1 LYGSP
6 TQLEP
11 ASAAQN
17 ETAHE
22 LQVAASPPSG
32 AHVDVLPLLE
42 PEPLLEP
49 VPLLE
54 PAPLLLVVPE
64 LLPLLDAVPLLEPL
78 LLLAEP
84 SSPVAGVGLLEL
96 LQAATNAAPQPMAKA
111 ATLSLRT
118 R

>member
-6 TQLEP
+6 RQLEP

-22 LQVAASPPSG
+22 LHVAASPPSG
-32 AHVDVLPLLE
+32 VHVDALPLLE
-42 PEPLLEP
+42 PLLPAPLDV

-54 PAPLLLVVPE
+54 PLLLVVPE
-64 LLPLLDAVPLLEPL
+64 LLPLLEAGPLLEP

-111 ATLSLRT
+111 ATPSLRT